1 MKMETLHSR
10 QRQLL
15 TLLKENQQ
23 TITSRDLA
31 AKMKVSD
38 RTVRNDIRILNNA
51 LAKYG
56 LKIETIR
63 GKGILFETDGDSST
77 LLDYPMSPGSTLQT
91 RADRVNV
98 LVVKLLLSDKGLD
111 LGELEDE
118 MFVSKTTLENDINYV
133 RKFLSSRHP
142 QISLIRSDNRISIED
157 DEWKKRLLF
166 TKMIAESWD
175 YHSREGVLL
184 QNSPL
189 KIDTIDIIFNY
200 TKRNLKQ
207 NNIKLDDYDLINFAF
222 TIAVAEFRIRTGH
235 PLVEL
240 PEMTADSLNV
250 AGFVNSLLDEIEHLI
265 SVRFDGNERKYIML
279 SLSFRQ
285 VPAFEPVDRQEILH
299 LVDQNALHTVD
310 LFLSSLIKE
319 YGIDFTQDDQ
329 LYADLAYHVFR
340 LEKRLRYSYERKNP
354 LLPLIKTRF
363 VFFFELAMVMRNCF
377 PEVYGININED
388 EWGYVADYLIASAD
402 RSGKNRFPNGVP
414 VAFVS
419 HLSRSNQEMLASQI
433 KAVYGNAIE
442 LKGPFSMYEKE
453 KIVEAYPQL
462 ILSTIQLEKVR
473 PELSRIPHM
482 TISTMLKDE
491 MFIKLNRH
499 LRQINEQRLFP
510 PLQAPPQSYFDGRL
524 FFHDLS
530 LPTEEDV
537 ISFIAGHI
545 VELQYAPPECISY
558 AIDREYMSSTAM
570 EYGIAIPRVRTPGS
584 GKTVISVANLKSPM
598 QWGDQKIS
606 MVFFLSVA
614 EGDLHIFGTLL
625 NYLTNVLCRK
635 EQCKKLTQVETFSDL
650 LALM

>member
-1 MKMETLHSR
+1 MKFENLHSR
-10 QRQLL
+10 QRQLFS
-15 TLLKENQQ
+15 LLKEAQQ

-38 RTVRNDIRILNNA
+38 RTVRNDVRVLNKV
-51 LAKYG
+51 LAEYG
-56 LKIETIR
+56 VKIETIR
-63 GKGILFETDGDSST
+63 GKGILFEMEGVSST
-77 LLDYPMSPGSTLQT
+77 LLDYPMSPGRTLQT
-91 RADRVNV
+91 REDRVNF

-142 QISLIRSDNRISIED
+142 HIQLMRSENRISIENH
-157 DEWKKRLLF
+157 EWKKRLLF
-166 TKMIAESWD
+166 TKIIAESWD

-189 KIDTIDIIFNY
+189 KIDTIEIIFNN
-200 TKRNLKQ
+200 TKRSLKQ
-207 NNIKLDDYDLINFAF
+207 NNIKLDDHDLITFAF

-235 PLVEL
+235 PLIEL
-240 PEMTADSLNV
+240 PQLTADSLKS
-250 AGFVNSLLDEIEHLI
+250 AEFVNGLLDEIEHLV
-265 SVRFDGNERKYIML
+265 SVRFDDNERKNIML

-285 VPAFEPVDRQEILH
+285 IPAQEPVNRQEMMQ
-299 LVDQNALHTVD
+299 LVDQNALRTTD
-310 LFLSSLIKE
+310 LFLNSLIKE
-319 YGIDFTQDDQ
+319 YSIDFSQDEQ
-329 LYADLAYHVFR
+329 LYADLTYHFFR

-363 VFFFELAMVMRNCF
+363 VFFFELAMVIRDCF
-377 PEVYGININED
+377 QEVYGMNISED
-388 EWGYVADYLIASAD
+388 EWGYVADYLITSAD
-402 RSGKNRFPNGVP
+402 RSDKTRFPSGIP

-419 HLSRSNQEMLASQI
+419 HLNRSNQEMLASQI

-453 KIVEAYPQL
+453 KITAADPQL
-462 ILSTIQLEKVR
+462 ILSTIQLEKIR
-473 PELSRIPHM
+473 PEFSSIPNM

-491 MFIKLNRH
+491 MFIKLNRL
-499 LRQINEQRLFP
+499 LRQINEHRLFP
-510 PLQAPPQSYFDGRL
+510 PLPQPPQAYFDSRL
-524 FFHDLS
+524 FFQNLS
-530 LPTEEDV
+530 LPSEEDV
-537 ISFIAGHI
+537 ITFLAKHI
-545 VELQYAPPECISY
+545 VELNYAPSECIDY
-558 AIDREYMSSTAM
+558 ATDREDMSSTAM

-614 EGDLHIFGTLL
+614 EADLHIFGTLL
-625 NYLTNVLCRK
+625 NYLANVLCRK
-635 EQCKKLTQVETFSDL
+635 EQCKKLIQVETFSDL

>member
-1 MKMETLHSR
+1 MKLETLHSR

-31 AKMKVSD
+31 AKLKVSD
-38 RTVRNDIRILNNA
+38 RTVRNDIRILNNE

-56 LKIETIR
+56 LKIDTIR
-63 GKGILFETDGDSST
+63 GKGILFEMGGASST
-77 LLDYPMSPGSTLQT
+77 LLDYPMSPGNTLQT
-91 RADRVNV
+91 RADRVNF

-142 QISLIRSDNRISIED
+142 HISLMRSENRISIEN

-189 KIDTIDIIFNY
+189 KIDTIDIIFNH

-207 NNIKLDDYDLINFAF
+207 NNIKLDDYDLITFIF

-235 PLVEL
+235 PLSEL
-240 PEMTADSLNV
+240 PEMTPDSLKV
-250 AGFVNSLLDEIEHLI
+250 AVFVSSLLDEIEDLV
-265 SVRFDGNERKYIML
+265 SVRFDDIERKNIML

-285 VPAFEPVDRQEILH
+285 IPNLEPVSREEMLQ
-299 LVDQNALHTVD
+299 LVDQNALRTVD
-310 LFLSSLIKE
+310 LFLISLIKE
-319 YGIDFTQDDQ
+319 YGIDFSRDDQ
-329 LYADLAYHVFR
+329 LYADLAYHIFR

-354 LLPLIKTRF
+354 MLPLIKTRF
-363 VFFFELAMVMRNCF
+363 VFFFELAMVIRDCF
-377 PEVYGININED
+377 LEVYGMNINED
-388 EWGYVADYLIASAD
+388 EWGFVADYLITSAD
-402 RSGKNRFPNGVP
+402 RSEKTRFPNGIP

-453 KIVEAYPQL
+453 KIIGSDPQL

-473 PELSRIPHM
+473 PELSSIPHM

-491 MFIKLNRH
+491 MFITMNRL
-499 LRQINEQRLFP
+499 LRQVNEQMLFP
-510 PLQAPPQSYFDGRL
+510 PLPEPPQSYFDSRL

-530 LPTEEDV
+530 LPSEEDV
-537 ISFIAGHI
+537 ISFIAKRI
-545 VELQYAPPECISY
+545 VELQYAPPECVSY

-584 GKTVISVANLKSPM
+584 GRTVISVANLKSPM

-614 EGDLHIFGTLL
+614 EKDLHIFGTLL

-635 EQCKKLTQVETFSDL
+635 EQCRKLTQIETFSDL
-650 LALM
+650 LTLM

>member
-1 MKMETLHSR
+1 MKLEILHSR

-15 TLLKENQQ
+15 TLLKEHQQ

-38 RTVRNDIRILNNA
+38 RTVRNDVRILNNV

-56 LKIETIR
+56 VKINTVR
-63 GKGILFETDGDSST
+63 GKGIYLEMDDASST
-77 LLDYPMSPGSTLQT
+77 LLDYPMTSVNTLQT
-91 RADRVNV
+91 REDRVNF

-142 QISLIRSDNRISIED
+142 NIRLIRSENRISIEN

-166 TKMIAESWD
+166 TKMIAECWD
-175 YHSREGVLL
+175 YHSKEGVLL
-184 QNSPL
+184 HNSPL
-189 KIDTIDIIFNY
+189 KIDTIEIIFNY

-207 NNIKLDDYDLINFAF
+207 NNVKLDDYDLIAFAF

-235 PLVEL
+235 PLVNL
-240 PEMTADSLNV
+240 PAMTEDSLSV
-250 AGFVNSLLDEIEHLI
+250 AEFVNRLLDEIEHLI
-265 SVRFDGNERKYIML
+265 SISFDNNERKNIML

-285 VPAFEPVDRQEILH
+285 IPALEPVNRQDVLH
-299 LVDQNALHTVD
+299 LVDENALRTVD

-319 YGIDFTQDDQ
+319 YGIDFSQDNQ
-329 LYADLAYHVFR
+329 LYADLVYHIFR

-363 VFFFELAMVMRNCF
+363 VFFFELAMVIRDCF
-377 PEVYGININED
+377 QEVYGMNINED
-388 EWGYVADYLIASAD
+388 EWGYVADYLITSAD
-402 RSGKNRFPNGVP
+402 RSEKNRFPNGTP

-453 KIVEAYPQL
+453 KIIGADPQL
-462 ILSTIQLEKVR
+462 ILSTIQLETVR
-473 PELSRIPHM
+473 PELSTIPHM
-482 TISTMLKDE
+482 TISTLLKDE
-491 MFIKLNRH
+491 MFIKLNRL
-499 LRQINEQRLFP
+499 LRQVNQQRLFP
-510 PLQAPPQSYFDGRL
+510 PLPEPPQSYFDPKL

-530 LPTEEDV
+530 LPAEEDV
-537 ISFIAGHI
+537 ISFLAKHI

-584 GKTVISVANLKSPM
+584 GKTVISVVNLKSPM
-598 QWGDQKIS
+598 PWGDQKVS

-614 EGDLHIFGTLL
+614 EADLHIFGTLL

-635 EQCKKLTQVETFSDL
+635 EQCKKLTQIETFSDL
-650 LALM
+650 LALL